1 MHHDPTG
8 FELIG
13 ALCFIEWGLVHLIA
27 GVVSMPLARKGDLSA
42 YLCAIMANIPKS
54 TKMKRFEAIQAAGS
68 AIEDTDSGW
77 PFLSNRLNIQHSVN
91 LIFVGVSSLIGALAV
106 LDTHAWRHVW
116 LLAFPAFWVRSGC
129 AHAPCPAHSHA
140 LT

>member
-13 ALCFIEWGLVHLIA
+13 ALCFIEWGFIHIMA
-27 GVVSMPLARKGDLSA
+27 GVVSMPFARKGDLSG
-42 YLCAIMANIPKS
+42 YCGAIMNLLPKS

-77 PFLSNRLNIQHSVN
+77 PFLSNRVFIQHSIN
-91 LIFVGVSSLIGALAV
+91 LLFVGVSSLIGALAV
-106 LDTHAWRHVW
+106 LDTHAWRHTW

>member
-8 FELIG
+8 MELIG
-13 ALCFIEWGLVHLIA
+13 ALCFIEWGLIHIAA
-27 GVVSMPLARKGDLSA
+27 GVVSMPFARKGDLSGYCA
-42 YLCAIMANIPKS
+42 AIMNNLPKS
-54 TKMKRFEAIQAAGS
+54 TKMKRFDAMREAGS
-68 AIEDTDSGW
+68 AIEDNDSGW
-77 PFLSNRLNIQHSVN
+77 PFLTNRVFIQHSVN
-91 LIFVGVSSLIGALAV
+91 LFFVGVSSLIAALAV

-129 AHAPCPAHSHA
+129 AHAPYPSHSHV